1 MMEKE
6 YLIVGCG
13 LTGSVIG
20 RELAEAG
27 HKVKIWDRREHIGG
41 NMYDYIDEHGIMVH
55 KYGPHCFH
63 TNDKALYDYI
73 CEYCQWQE
81 YRIVC
86 KAEIDGIVTPS
97 PFNFQTID
105 DFYDKEEGNRLKNAF
120 KSEYPNSEFVT
131 VVEALHST
139 NELIRN
145 YAKFLFDKDY
155 SLYTAKQ
162 WGVSPSEIN
171 PSILNR
177 VPLRLSYNDGYFDDE
192 FQVVP
197 QKSYSVFFKNILNHD
212 NIEVQLGID
221 ALDHISVCN
230 QKKKILVDGN
240 DNITLIYT
248 GALDELFG
256 CCYGKLPYR
265 SLKFEWKH
273 EDKESFQGA
282 PLVAYPQAEGYTR
295 IVEYKKLPYQ
305 KVHGTSY
312 AVEYPLQYSKDTN
325 IEPYYPLLT
334 DDSQQLY
341 QRYNKLASNYINLF
355 SCGRL
360 ADFKYYN
367 MDQCLGRAL
376 KMVNIIKKN
385 EL

>member
-1 MMEKE
+1 MEKE

-63 TNDKALYDYI
+63 TNEKALYDYI

-177 VPLRLSYNDGYFDDE
+177 VPLRLSYNDGYFDDK

-240 DNITLIYT
+240 DNLTLIYT

-273 EDKESFQGA
+273 EDKESFQDA

-376 KMVNIIKKN
+376 KMVNIIKKK
-385 EL
+385 

>member
-1 MMEKE
+1 MEKE

-20 RELAEAG
+20 RELAEVG

-273 EDKESFQGA
+273 EDKESFQDA

-367 MDQCLGRAL
+367 MDQCLERAL

>member
-1 MMEKE
+1 MEKE

-63 TNDKALYDYI
+63 TNEKALYDYI

-177 VPLRLSYNDGYFDDE
+177 VPLRLSYNDGYFDDK

-273 EDKESFQGA
+273 EDKESFQDA

-367 MDQCLGRAL
+367 MDQCLERAL